1 MTGGMYTECTRRAVC
16 GPVRACVH
24 ERVGDAPSWKLPR
37 RKSGLGLAPSPSFEA
52 RRGEEVDWETIRTN
66 WDEQKSRLRE
76 EWPDLTEEDLREIDG
91 SRERLLEKLT
101 EKYSFS
107 RVEAEA
113 ELEAL
118 RDRYEEGF

>member
-1 MTGGMYTECTRRAVC
+1 M
-16 GPVRACVH
+16 
-24 ERVGDAPSWKLPR
+24 PR
-37 RKSGLGLAPSPSFEA
+37 RKSRPGLAPSPSFEA

-76 EWPDLTEEDLREIDG
+76 EWPDLTEGDLREIDG
-91 SRERLLEKLT
+91 SQERLLEKLT

-107 RVEAEA
+107 RAEAEA
-113 ELEAL
+113 ELEAM